1 LKSHI
6 LCHSVPPVES
16 YNSFSTRDERNKL
29 GVSVGIVEGIN
40 EIVKLGTFVGVSEEY
55 TEGDDEGVELGIL
68 V

>member
-1 LKSHI
+1 
-6 LCHSVPPVES
+6 
-16 YNSFSTRDERNKL
+16 
-29 GVSVGIVEGIN
+29 VSVGIVEGIN